1 MFKSKY
7 IIGIALAAAVL
18 TGFNSC
24 ADLDLEP
31 LGSPEAG
38 EISEE
43 RQAFL
48 RLAAVYSGIKDF
60 RFTWSMQCFGDVLS
74 EDATYSGSSNDAATF
89 TLMENYQYPA
99 DHSEILNKYR
109 YSYQT
114 INKANLFIRDME
126 TTDGSIFS
134 EYNKEQM
141 VGEAKFIRAYTYFEL
156 VKIFGGVPCYT
167 EVLEL
172 DHERLGR
179 ASVEDIYAVI
189 EQDLNDAVAVLP
201 KKSEIKD
208 YMTTYAGRITKDA
221 ALAMQ
226 TRVYLY
232 EKKYDKVKEA
242 FLNFQNEC
250 GSDYS
255 LVSPEDYAWQF
266 SLDGEHCQ
274 ASILEVNMYNSQT
287 QSSYNVNNG
296 NRHVLMSMPRN
307 MTNGFGCAQ
316 PTQALAD
323 AYDAEG
329 DVIRKAATLLS
340 SEEAVEIEKAAKG
353 EDIAPITEDRTGW
366 YNRKLY
372 LAPGER
378 EENRGNNQPTNLRLI
393 RLAEVYLNYAE
404 ACYFTNDI
412 SNAQKYLNEVRT
424 HVNLEPKT
432 STGEQFLQDLMNE
445 RHLEFGME
453 GFRFFDVVRQGW
465 GPEVFNG
472 TINKYSYGDF
482 TPGAF
487 QAGNEVLPIPQAEI
501 DIVGDILSN

>member
-48 RLAAVYSGIKDF
+48 RLAAVYAGMKDF
-60 RFTWSMQCFGDVLS
+60 RTTWSMQWCGDVLS
-74 EDATYSGSSNDAATF
+74 EDATYSGSASDEASF

-99 DHSEILNKYR
+99 DHNEITNKYR
-109 YSYQT
+109 YSYVT
-114 INKANLFIRDME
+114 INRANLFIQDME
-126 TTDGSIFS
+126 TADGAIFS

-156 VKIFGGVPCYT
+156 VRIFGGVPCYT
-167 EVLEL
+167 EVLDL
-172 DHERLGR
+172 NHDRFGR
-179 ASVEDIYAVI
+179 STEEEVYAVI

-208 YMTTYAGRITKDA
+208 YMTSYAGRITKDA

-242 FLNFQNEC
+242 FEAFQNEC

-266 SLDGEHCQ
+266 SLDGEHCS
-274 ASILEVNMYNSQT
+274 ASILEI
-287 QSSYNVNNG
+287 NN
-296 NRHVLMSMPRN
+296 
-307 MTNGFGCAQ
+307 
-316 PTQALAD
+316 
-323 AYDAEG
+323 
-329 DVIRKAATLLS
+329 
-340 SEEAVEIEKAAKG
+340 
-353 EDIAPITEDRTGW
+353 
-366 YNRKLY
+366 
-372 LAPGER
+372 
-378 EENRGNNQPTNLRLI
+378 
-393 RLAEVYLNYAE
+393 
-404 ACYFTNDI
+404 
-412 SNAQKYLNEVRT
+412 
-424 HVNLEPKT
+424 
-432 STGEQFLQDLMNE
+432 
-445 RHLEFGME
+445 
-453 GFRFFDVVRQGW
+453 
-465 GPEVFNG
+465 
-472 TINKYSYGDF
+472 
-482 TPGAF
+482 
-487 QAGNEVLPIPQAEI
+487 
-501 DIVGDILSN
+501 